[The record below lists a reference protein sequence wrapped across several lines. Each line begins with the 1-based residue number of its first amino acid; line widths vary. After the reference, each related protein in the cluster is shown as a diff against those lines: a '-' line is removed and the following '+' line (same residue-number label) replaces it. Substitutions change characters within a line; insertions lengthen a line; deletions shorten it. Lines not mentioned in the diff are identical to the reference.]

1 LGFAEPRGQQALNPR
16 DPMRAAFPYFGTGTV
31 ALKAFFRDLGAEVV
45 LPPPPTRRTL
55 EIGVRYSPEQIC
67 LPFKI
72 TLGNLIESLELGADT
87 LFMAAGTRKCR
98 FGYYHLVQE
107 RVLRELGKGC
117 KLHGLSQYSAFETV
131 TRRLPEIFGTSS
143 ARAGWALYRLLARS
157 SLIHDLD
164 NMVRR
169 LRPDDLAR
177 AEGLQRTGLQMVDGT
192 RNLRDVRRVRQEL
205 RQMMPATVRPPKAT
219 IGIVGEVYLMLEPFA
234 NAEIEKELGRLG
246 AHVVS
251 ERSLYRHL
259 RHVLLNSDLNYFQTA
274 RFARRYIGES
284 PGGEVTKT
292 VGETIRF
299 ARQGID
305 GVLHIFPFTCMPEN
319 MALEVVRKI
328 SEDYQ
333 IPTMSLSFDEHT
345 SKTGLITRLEA
356 FVDMVARRR
365 AVRQPQTVRTADGG
379 MRTADCG
386 Q

>member
-1 LGFAEPRGQQALNPR
+1 
-16 DPMRAAFPYFGTGTV
+16 MKVAFPYFGTGTV
-31 ALKAFFRDLGAEVV
+31 ALKAFFEDFGADVV

-55 EIGVRYSPEQIC
+55 EIGVRHSPEQIC

-117 KLHGLSQYSAFETV
+117 RLHGLSQYSTYDFV
-131 TRRLPEIFGTSS
+131 FRRLPSMFGTSQLRA
-143 ARAGWALYRLLARS
+143 ARALWLLLARS

-169 LRPDDLAR
+169 LRPHDFSA
-177 AEGLQRTGLQMVDGT
+177 AEALSRDGLKMAGATQSA
-192 RNLRDVRRVRQEL
+192 RDVARVRREL
-205 RQMMPATVRPPKAT
+205 RGRMPSELPPPRAR
-219 IGIVGEVYLMLEPFA
+219 IGIVGEVYLMLESFA

-246 AHVVS
+246 AHVLT
-251 ERSLYRHL
+251 ERSLYRHI
-259 RHVLLNSDLNYFQTA
+259 RHLFNSDPAYLRTA
-274 RFARRYIGES
+274 RYAARYIGES

-292 VGETIRF
+292 VGEAIHF

-305 GVLHIFPFTCMPEN
+305 GILHIFPFTCMPEN

-328 SEDYQ
+328 SDDYKV
-333 IPTMSLSFDEHT
+333 PVMSLSFDEHT
-345 SKTGLITRLEA
+345 SKTGLVTRLEA

-365 AVRQPQTVRTADGG
+365 TGSRVNHAAK
-379 MRTADCG
+379 AACL
-386 Q
+386 